1 MDLID
6 AQPDR
11 FGGVITNSDALPGD
25 PEVFKQQL
33 QQSLDS
39 WTAEGF
45 KAVWLEIPNEKV
57 ALVPVAVDNG
67 FSYHHAADSRVLLT
81 RPLVD
86 GAYIPPYATHYIGV
100 GGVVLN
106 DAGELLVVS
115 ERYRRGTG
123 PSYKL
128 PGGALLPGEHIVD
141 AALREVL
148 EETGVETRFES
159 LACFRHWHGYRY
171 GKSDIYFV
179 CRLSPLSLQ
188 ITPQAEEIAECLWM
202 PVGQYLDSETVS
214 EFNKRIVRAAL
225 ENPGVVTTTVD
236 GYGTPETHEFFM
248 PHK

>member
-11 FGGVITNSDALPGD
+11 FGGVITNSDALPSD
-25 PEVFKQQL
+25 PEVFKPQL
-33 QQSLDS
+33 QQSLDT
-39 WTAEGF
+39 WAAEGF

-57 ALVPVAVDNG
+57 ALVPVAVDSG
-67 FSYHHAADSRVLLT
+67 FSYHHAVDSRVLLT

-106 DAGELLVVS
+106 DAEELLVVS

-179 CRLSPLSLQ
+179 CRLSPLSQ
-188 ITPQAEEIAECLWM
+188 EITPQAEEIAECLWM
-202 PVGQYLDSETVS
+202 PVGRYLDSETVS

-248 PHK
+248 PNR